1 MSELLKRYQKVL
13 KAIEEKPVG
22 YADKAFRN
30 DDNTLNSYLYQ
41 SAMNKHSYDRDC
53 LKLAIKKEEEAIMLG
68 NARYLSAMHKRSEQK
83 EDGIKAVGRVI
94 EALAAQKQKWL
105 DNPIS
110 VSDFDDEHESCNDQL
125 KGLVEQDFLEENDV
139 CDKFESDDPDMI
151 CKAEHLRAECML
163 DTLNEMELT

>member
-1 MSELLKRYQKVL
+1 MSELLKQYQEVL
-13 KAIEEKPVG
+13 QTVEEKGVDYSDYRTEEG
-22 YADKAFRN
+22 EADSDLFDAAWAKYF
-30 DDNTLNSYLYQ
+30 
-41 SAMNKHSYDRDC
+41 YDRDC
-53 LKLAIKKEEEAIMLG
+53 LKLAIKKEEEAIMLER
-68 NARYLSAMHKRSEQK
+68 ARYLSDMHERSEQK
-83 EDGIKAVGRVI
+83 EDGIKTLGHVI
-94 EALAAQKQKWL
+94 EALAAQRQKWL

-110 VSDFDDEHESCNDQL
+110 VSDFDDDNESCNDQL